1 MPTVIAPANVNA
13 AFTGLELA
21 GIYTTT
27 EVTAQASDLP
37 VVAASTG
44 AIRTMARIVVPV
56 EAGDV
61 LDLDGRQRVTNDVGP
76 TYYTVGIGYWW
87 DTYDADDGLDSG
99 DPAKIWTRIPPV
111 NGQNV
116 DRSIVHHL
124 PLTLV
129 ADVYRVPAGWPPGH
143 RMVVCFRANA
153 SSTAYAVNS
162 GADKVTVDNYGV
174 ITVRRYRPK
183 VDDPRWSGLAALQE
197 QVTELAAQ
205 VAALTPPPS

>member
-1 MPTVIAPANVNA
+1 MTLVVAPANVNA

-27 EVTAQASDLP
+27 EVTAQVSDLP
-37 VVAASTG
+37 VVASSSG

-56 EAGDV
+56 AAGDV

-76 TYYTVGIGYWW
+76 SYYTVGIGYWW
-87 DTYDADDGLDSG
+87 DAYDVDDGLDSA
-99 DPAKIWTRIPPV
+99 DPAKVWTRVSPA

-116 DRSIVHHL
+116 DRSVVHHL

-129 ADVYRVPAGWPPGH
+129 GDVYRVPETWPPGH

-153 SSTAYAVNS
+153 ASTAYGVN
-162 GADKVTVDNYGV
+162 GGGDKVTVDSYGA

-183 VDDPRWSGLAALQE
+183 VDDPRWSDLTTLQDQVAA
-197 QVTELAAQ
+197 LAAQ
-205 VAALTPPPS
+205 VAALTPQEA